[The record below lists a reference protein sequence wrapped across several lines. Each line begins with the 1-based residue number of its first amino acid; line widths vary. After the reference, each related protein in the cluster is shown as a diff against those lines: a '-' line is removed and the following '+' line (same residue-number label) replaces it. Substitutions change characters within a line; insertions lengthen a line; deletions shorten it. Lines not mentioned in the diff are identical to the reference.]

1 MSESDEMYE
10 LLKNYYLF
18 GLQEERYEIVERL
31 WDLGIST
38 NMVDQLII
46 DVLRGVARIASEAQ
60 R

>member
-10 LLKNYYLF
+10 LLKSYYF
-18 GLQEERYEIVERL
+18 GFLKFKHSEAAEKL

-38 NMVDQLII
+38 TMVDQLII

>member
-10 LLKNYYLF
+10 LLKSYYLF
-18 GLQEERYEIVERL
+18 DTGDRHEIMEKL

>member
-1 MSESDEMYE
+1 MTESDVMYE
-10 LLKNYYLF
+10 LLKSYYL
-18 GLQEERYEIVERL
+18 GMPVENRHETVEKL

-38 NMVDQLII
+38 TMVDQLII

>member
-10 LLKNYYLF
+10 LLKTYYLF
-18 GLQEERYEIVERL
+18 GPQEDRHEIVERL